1 MLVLIKGAGDLATGV
16 AYRLHRAGFDIVMTD
31 IAQPTAVRRTV
42 SFCQCIYDGTATVEG
57 VTSRRVESVDEVK
70 ECLSRGE
77 IPVLVDPNAAIRTQM
92 PFDAVVDAILAKYNV
107 NTRMDDAPIVLA
119 LGPGFTAGQ
128 DCHGVVETKRGH
140 YLGRLLLEGSAIPNT
155 GVPGDVG
162 GYTTQR
168 IIRACKDGVFHPV
181 AHIGDTVAEGDIVAR
196 VDDEPVYAQMPGT
209 VRGMLPDGLQ
219 VQQGMKSGDI
229 DPRCEYNHCF
239 TISDKARAIGG
250 GVLEGLLYFR
260 RRLLQAEHE

>member
-77 IPVLVDPNAAIRTQM
+77 IPVLVDPDAAIRTRM

-260 RRLLQAEHE
+260 RRLLLAEHE

>member
-77 IPVLVDPNAAIRTQM
+77 IPVLVDPDAAIRTRM

-107 NTRMDDAPIVLA
+107 NTRMDDTPIVLA

>member
-1 MLVLIKGAGDLATGV
+1 M
-16 AYRLHRAGFDIVMTD
+16 
-31 IAQPTAVRRTV
+31 
-42 SFCQCIYDGTATVEG
+42 
-57 VTSRRVESVDEVK
+57 
-70 ECLSRGE
+70 
-77 IPVLVDPNAAIRTQM
+77 
-92 PFDAVVDAILAKYNV
+92 
-107 NTRMDDAPIVLA
+107 
-119 LGPGFTAGQ
+119 
-128 DCHGVVETKRGH
+128 RGH
-140 YLGRLLLEGSAIPNT
+140 DLGRLLTREGSAIPNT

>member
-1 MLVLIKGAGDLATGV
+1 MS
-16 AYRLHRAGFDIVMTD
+16 
-31 IAQPTAVRRTV
+31 AQPTAVRRTV

-77 IPVLVDPNAAIRTQM
+77 IPVLVDPDAAIRTRM

-107 NTRMDDAPIVLA
+107 NTRMDDTPIVLA
-119 LGPGFTAGQ
+119 LGPELYRRAGLPR
-128 DCHGVVETKRGH
+128 RGGDQARPLSGPPAAGGLRH
-140 YLGRLLLEGSAIPNT
+140 PQHRRARRCGRLHHSAHHP
-155 GVPGDVG
+155 GPAKERCVP
-162 GYTTQR
+162 
-168 IIRACKDGVFHPV
+168 IRV